1 MKTLTAKYLNE
12 KAFFYLLVLIGL
24 APLIFT
30 KYYLTLD
37 GPGHIYNGN
46 IIKELW
52 LGNYPEFANLFKFNH
67 LPVPNWI
74 SHFLFACLNLIFPD
88 YISEKLILGSYL
100 ILFPVFFRKIILWFS
115 PQNKAFSYLGVLFAH
130 NHLLY
135 LGSYNL
141 VFALV
146 AFFATIY
153 FILKYINKLNAKQ
166 VIALSLLFLTV
177 YFSHML
183 ILLVTISVVLLLP
196 LTALKIEKTQDGY
209 IVTGWNLFY
218 TKLKVIGIAILPTL
232 LLTAIYLLNVDSLEE
247 AGRLNLNELLK
258 WIIDIRPLL
267 TLCYCADWKYFSHGL
282 SFLFVTMIVV
292 NLYVLIKNHCSL
304 SEGKLLI
311 SMPKPSFSLIWFL
324 FFVVFTILFLVV
336 PNANILP
343 ERLII
348 IVFLFLCFWLATQT
362 YPGWVHKSAI
372 FIILVIHVAFSFY
385 HSRSMRG
392 TSKQIELMKEVTQHI
407 EPGSLL
413 LPFNYAYE
421 GNWLHMHS
429 PGYFGSGKPIAVI
442 ENYEGQLKW
451 FPINWKLEGKYEL
464 APINVWAADN
474 KKMIDHFYSNA
485 QNPDVFSLP
494 QKDGKIQEI
503 PYAVIFGKMPDETDP
518 DFQKIKPILNKSY
531 ELIFQNGFCWLYR
544 LGKNQKAN

>member
-1 MKTLTAKYLNE
+1 MKELTAKYLNE

-52 LGNYPEFANLFKFNH
+52 LGNYPEFTNLFKFNQ

-88 YISEKLILGSYL
+88 YISEKIALAGYL
-100 ILFPVFFRKIILWFS
+100 VLFPFFFRKIVLWFS
-115 PQNKAFSYLGVLFAH
+115 PDNKAFSYLCVLFAH

-135 LGSYNL
+135 LGSYNM
-141 VFALV
+141 VFATV
-146 AFFATIY
+146 AFFATSY
-153 FILKYINKLNAKQ
+153 FILKYTNTLKFKQ
-166 VIALSLLFLTV
+166 ILGLSLLFLIV

-183 ILLVTISVVLLLP
+183 ILLVTIAVALLLP
-196 LTALKIEKTQDGY
+196 LAALKIEKAERGF
-209 IVTGWNLFY
+209 IVSGWNLFY
-218 TKLKVIGIAILPTL
+218 TKFKIIGIAVLPTL
-232 LLTAIYLLNVDSLEE
+232 LLTAIYILNVDSLEE
-247 AGRLNLNELLK
+247 AGRINLNELLK
-258 WIIDIRPLL
+258 WIVDVRPLL

-282 SFLFVTMIVV
+282 TVLFLVMIGT
-292 NLYVLIKNHCSL
+292 NLFFLVKKNCIFSDNSL
-304 SEGKLLI
+304 KI
-311 SMPKPSFSLIWFL
+311 SVPQPTFSLIWFL
-324 FFVVFTILFLVV
+324 LFAVFTILFLIV

-348 IVFLFLCFWLATQT
+348 LVFLFLCFWLATQT
-362 YPGWVHKSAI
+362 YPRWVHKSAI
-372 FIILVIHVAFSFY
+372 FIILVIHIAFSFY
-385 HSRSMRG
+385 HTRSMRR
-392 TSKQIELMKEVTQHI
+392 TSEQIELMKEASLHI
-407 EPGSLL
+407 ELGSLL

-451 FPINWKLEGKYEL
+451 FPINWNMEGKYEL

-485 QNPDVFSLP
+485 QNPNVFSLP

-503 PYAVIFGKMPDETDP
+503 PYAVIFGKMPDDSDP
-518 DFQKIKPILNKSY
+518 DFQKIKPILDKSY

-544 LGKNQKAN
+544 LGKNPKTN

>member
-52 LGNYPEFANLFKFNH
+52 LGNHHEFANLFKFNH

-146 AFFATIY
+146 SFFATSY
-153 FILKYINKLNAKQ
+153 FILKHINKLNRKQ
-166 VIALSLLFLTV
+166 VLTLSLLFLTV

-196 LTALKIEKTQDGY
+196 LTALKVEKKQDGY

-232 LLTAIYLLNVDSLEE
+232 LLTAIYLMNVDSLEE

-311 SMPKPSFSLIWFL
+311 SMPKPSFSLIWFS
-324 FFVVFTILFLVV
+324 FFAAFTILFLVV

-362 YPGWVHKSAI
+362 YPSWVHKSAI

-392 TSKQIELMKEVTQHI
+392 TSRQIELMKEVSQHI

-451 FPINWKLEGKYEL
+451 FPINWELEGKYEL

-474 KKMIDHFYSNA
+474 KKMIDHFYSYA

-494 QKDGKIQEI
+494 QKDG
-503 PYAVIFGKMPDETDP
+503 
-518 DFQKIKPILNKSY
+518 
-531 ELIFQNGFCWLYR
+531 
-544 LGKNQKAN
+544 